1 MTLLELT
8 KEDSTKVII
17 NFDNI
22 IFYKEDF
29 YDNKLFTFIFL
40 KSDINFYVKET
51 VEQIQK
57 MLNEMG
63 HYTKRHYEPRLE
75 NLQSADQCC
84 NSDCQAECR
93 KTD

>member
-29 YDNKLFTFIFL
+29 YDDEL
-40 KSDINFYVKET
+40 
-51 VEQIQK
+51 
-57 MLNEMG
+57 
-63 HYTKRHYEPRLE
+63 
-75 NLQSADQCC
+75 
-84 NSDCQAECR
+84 
-93 KTD
+93 